1 MALLPTKSSQT
12 KKEPKLGEAN
22 VGQIMPSGAAAG
34 TKKIT
39 SDVLKNL
46 YKTIQSG
53 RSTFRVGGENYTVA
67 GLASELKPIMN
78 PTDRRRL
85 LAGEKVKKM
94 RPPTAGSGRMDIVFA
109 NDGALVSKKKRSASK
124 TNNKKTRTGATKYGC
139 GLFK

>member
-1 MALLPTKSSQT
+1 MLPTKSSKT
-12 KKEPKLGEAN
+12 KQEPKLGEVN
-22 VGQIMPSGAAAG
+22 IGQIMPAGSASG

-39 SDVLKNL
+39 SDVLKQM

-53 RSTFRVGGENYTVA
+53 RTTFRTNGENYTVA

-109 NDGALVSKKKRSASK
+109 NDGALVSKKKRSESK
-124 TNNKKTRTGATKYGC
+124 TKNKKSRTGATKYGC